1 MEESMTR
8 AANALRSRET
18 ASPFIRRAG
27 PFASFLLCGLATL
40 GSCSRSDGESKVPAY
55 RGAIL
60 ITIDTARADHYSA
73 YGYAKP
79 TSPRLDALAARGAL
93 FERAV
98 VPIPRTTQSLASLMT
113 GLAPAAHGVRTL
125 YESLDARFETLAE
138 SLAEAG
144 YKTGAVVEIPFFQA
158 RAGKLLAFGL
168 DQGFSPR
175 FFTDPS
181 PGEWRAEELTDLAL
195 KWLEKN
201 QDERFFLWV
210 HYRDP
215 HAPYWPPEPFKN
227 RFDSNYAEPYDGPL
241 EDYFHYW
248 PVDERFAMVVPPG
261 QTAEDLKL
269 EKEQMKFGKSER
281 LTPRFIERAIALY
294 DGEIAY
300 TDHHIGRLLDGLA
313 PLGLEDQ
320 TVTVITADH
329 GESLGEHD
337 FYFDHGEFLYDTC
350 LRVPLVIHAPGYPV
364 ARVKDLVGTIDV
376 APTLL
381 ELLAAKP
388 LEDIQGRSLVP
399 YMKNETL
406 PAREY
411 FGETGEPL
419 FPEGNP
425 RFGGDPALAR
435 RAVERDPEFR
445 QRAFLTPHRFK
456 LIHDA
461 ATGKVQIFQND
472 SDPGE
477 TIDRSGEPELERR
490 SRGARSV
497 LEGLRSFD
505 SGADLGELD
514 EETLRILEQN
524 GYLMALNRA
533 LLFGKQPKK
542 KDGAT
547 PDHPPREGDN

>member
-8 AANALRSRET
+8 AAHALRSRET
-18 ASPFIRRAG
+18 ASPVVRRAG
-27 PFASFLLCGLATL
+27 KFAPFLLGGLAAL
-40 GSCSRSDGESKVPAY
+40 GSCSRSEGDSKAPQY

-93 FERAV
+93 FENAV

-125 YESLDARFETLAE
+125 YEVLDERFETLAE
-138 SLAEAG
+138 SLADAG
-144 YKTGAVVEIPFFQA
+144 YKTGAIVEIPFFQA
-158 RAGKLLAFGL
+158 RAGQLLAFGL
-168 DQGFSPR
+168 DQGFTSR
-175 FFTDPS
+175 FITDPS
-181 PGEWRAEELTDLAL
+181 QGEWRAEELTDRAL
-195 KWLEKN
+195 KWLAKH
-201 QDERFFLWV
+201 QDERFFLWI

-227 RFDSNYAEPYDGPL
+227 RFDANYQEPYDGPL
-241 EDYFHYW
+241 QDYFHYW

-261 QTAEDLKL
+261 RTADDLKL
-269 EKEQMKFGKSER
+269 AKEQMKFGKSDL

-320 TVTVITADH
+320 TLTVITADH
-329 GESLGEHD
+329 GESLGEHQ

-350 LRVPLVIHAPGYPV
+350 LHVPLVIHAPGYPAV
-364 ARVKDLVGTIDV
+364 RVKDLVGTIDV
-376 APTLL
+376 APTIL
-381 ELLAAKP
+381 ELLTAKP
-388 LEDIQGRSLVP
+388 LLYIQGRSLVP
-399 YMKNETL
+399 HLKLESQ
-406 PAREY
+406 PSHEY
-411 FGETGEPL
+411 FAETGEPL
-419 FPEGNP
+419 FAEGNP
-425 RFGGDPALAR
+425 RFGGDSVLAT

-445 QRAFLTPHRFK
+445 QRAFLTPNRYK

-461 ATGKVQIFQND
+461 ATGRVQIFHND

-505 SGADLGELD
+505 SGTDLGELD
-514 EETLRILEQN
+514 EETRRILEEN
-524 GYLMALNRA
+524 GYLSGLNRA

-542 KDGAT
+542 KEDQALDRLT
-547 PDHPPREGDN
+547 PRR